1 MANSASS
8 LTHLSTFSPTYSMG
22 CIFDPLFLSFIC
34 SVILSRNNN
43 NNNNNNSN
51 NNNNNDDDA
60 DDNDNDNNNN
70 NSNNIIIFHC

>member
-43 NNNNNNSN
+43 NNN
-51 NNNNNDDDA
+51 DDDD

>member
-43 NNNNNNSN
+43 NNNNNN
-51 NNNNNDDDA
+51 NDDDD

>member
-22 CIFDPLFLSFIC
+22 CIFDPLLLSFIC

-43 NNNNNNSN
+43 NNNNNN
-51 NNNNNDDDA
+51 NDDDD

>member
-1 MANSASS
+1 MADSASS
-8 LTHLSTFSPTYSMG
+8 FTHSSTFSPTYSMG

-43 NNNNNNSN
+43 NNNNNN
-51 NNNNNDDDA
+51 NDDDD